1 MNHLKKNLH
10 LLPKGSYLIFY
21 TPSSQNTSD
30 FEKSRIEVPDFKYR
44 ISKNDL
50 EKFLI
55 DSLPSFFK
63 QYKDNSNNTLQII
76 NENNNQVGLLHLS
89 LMAKAERTNY
99 LLFPQKYERLDNWEC
114 DEFCSKLQETINKKE
129 QKYLKNQKILRQNN
143 YPWWL
148 LISDIRGRMGT
159 CRKNFDYADVQI
171 SSILFEKVFLI
182 QDIFCNYNIVEFK
195 P

>member
-1 MNHLKKNLH
+1 MNHLKKNFH

-63 QYKDNSNNTLQII
+63 QYKDNS
-76 NENNNQVGLLHLS
+76 NQVGLLHLS

-143 YPWWL
+143 YP
-148 LISDIRGRMGT
+148 
-159 CRKNFDYADVQI
+159 
-171 SSILFEKVFLI
+171 
-182 QDIFCNYNIVEFK
+182 YNIVEFK